1 MNKGFTVVEMLV
13 VLSIIG
19 TITGIVIFNVGSQQR
34 NSALLRS
41 AQNLSLN
48 LRRVENFALSSKIFK
63 TSGVPCG
70 WGIHFNGVGSTSYII
85 FADKAMN
92 VNCSDRDFTRAADG
106 SEDFENIKLDPQIT
120 ISSLGD
126 GLSDVIFSPPEPSVV
141 FVPNQT
147 TVGIILSNR
156 DFATREVRINKT
168 GFISSP
174 Q

>member
-1 MNKGFTVVEMLV
+1 MNKGFTVLEMLV

-19 TITGIVIFNVGSQQR
+19 IITGIVIFDVGSQQR
-34 NSALLRS
+34 NLALLRS

-48 LRRVENFALSSKIFK
+48 LRQMENFALSSKTFK

-70 WGIHFNGVGSTSYII
+70 WGIHFNGAGSTSYII
-85 FADKAMN
+85 FADKAINM
-92 VNCSDRDFTRAADG
+92 NCSDRDFIRAADG
-106 SEDFENIKLDPQIT
+106 SEDLENVNIDPQIT
-120 ISSLGD
+120 FSNLSG

-147 TVGIILSNR
+147 MATIILVNKKG
-156 DFATREVRINKT
+156 ATRTIIINKT

-174 Q
+174 

>member
-1 MNKGFTVVEMLV
+1 MNKGFTVLEMLV

-19 TITGIVIFNVGSQQR
+19 IITGIVIFDVGSQQR
-34 NSALLRS
+34 NLALLCS

-48 LRRVENFALSSKIFK
+48 LRQMENFALSSKTFK

-70 WGIHFNGVGSTSYII
+70 WGIHFNGAGSTSYII
-85 FADKAMN
+85 FADKAINM
-92 VNCSDRDFTRAADG
+92 NCSDRDFIRAADG
-106 SEDFENIKLDPQIT
+106 SEDLENVNIDPQIT
-120 ISSLGD
+120 FSNLSG

-147 TVGIILSNR
+147 MATIILVNKKG
-156 DFATREVRINKT
+156 ATRTIIINKT

-174 Q
+174 

>member
-1 MNKGFTVVEMLV
+1 MNKGFTVLEMLV

-19 TITGIVIFNVGSQQR
+19 IITGIVIFDVGSQQR
-34 NSALLRS
+34 NLALLRS

-48 LRRVENFALSSKIFK
+48 LRQMENFALSSKTFK

-70 WGIHFNGVGSTSYII
+70 WGIHFNGAGSTSYII
-85 FADKAMN
+85 FADKAINM
-92 VNCSDRDFTRAADG
+92 NCSDRDFIRAADG
-106 SEDFENIKLDPQIT
+106 SEDLENINIDPQIT
-120 ISSLGD
+120 FSSLSG

-147 TVGIILSNR
+147 MATIVLVNKKGTTRTII
-156 DFATREVRINKT
+156 INKT

-174 Q
+174 

>member
-1 MNKGFTVVEMLV
+1 MEMLV

-19 TITGIVIFNVGSQQR
+19 IITGIVIFDVGSQQR
-34 NSALLRS
+34 NLALLRS

-48 LRRVENFALSSKIFK
+48 LRQMENFALSSKTFK

-70 WGIHFNGVGSTSYII
+70 WGIHFNGAGSTSYII
-85 FADKAMN
+85 FADKAINM
-92 VNCSDRDFTRAADG
+92 NCSDRDFIRAADG
-106 SEDFENIKLDPQIT
+106 SEDLENVNIDPQIT
-120 ISSLGD
+120 FSNLSG

-147 TVGIILSNR
+147 MATIILVNKKG
-156 DFATREVRINKT
+156 ATRTIIINKT

-174 Q
+174 

>member
-1 MNKGFTVVEMLV
+1 MNKGFTVVEILA

-19 TITGIVIFNVGSQQR
+19 IITGIVIFDVGSQQR
-34 NSALLRS
+34 NLALLRS

-48 LRRVENFALSSKIFK
+48 LRRVENFTLSSKTFK

-70 WGIHFNGVGSTSYII
+70 WGIHFNGTDSTSYII
-85 FADKAMN
+85 FADKAINMD
-92 VNCSDRDFTRAADG
+92 CSDRDFIRAADG
-106 SEDFENIKLDPQIT
+106 SEDLESINIDPQIAF
-120 ISSLGD
+120 SSLSG

-147 TVGIILSNR
+147 IVTIVLINKSG
-156 DFATREVRINKT
+156 ATKTININKT

-174 Q
+174 